1 MAEPSLNPS
10 DQVTTADAFSA
21 VADTPVGAP
30 GSIFGVTEKEAEDD
44 RESPTLF
51 LATTVN
57 VIGIPLV
64 SSVKVAEKTFPTVK
78 GEPTEGVT
86 M

>member
-1 MAEPSLNPS
+1 MIEPSFNPA
-10 DQVTTADAFSA
+10 DQLTTADAFSA

-30 GSIFGVTEKEAEDD
+30 GSVLGVTEEEVED

-57 VIGIPLV
+57 VRGVPLV
-64 SSVKVAEKTFPTVK
+64 SPVRLAVRTFPTVT
-78 GEPTEGVT
+78 GDPTEGVT